1 MLSNRLRPLFI
12 CVLVL
17 LTAIAS
23 LFGGNTAPAHA
34 FGAISGVVWRDYN
47 LNGVQDALE
56 PGVQY
61 ITVSFYD
68 NGGLVAGSPITTDAN
83 GNYTFNYPGSDPTV
97 RVEFTGLP
105 AYLKPGAQ
113 PAPQPGSNGSTV
125 QFVTFGVTDTAN
137 VNLGVQNP
145 SEFCQNNP
153 DVVSTCFVPGPS
165 LGSADPVVV
174 NFQYDAG
181 DPSKSLSVPK
191 GAGPVFD
198 AHDNTGYGN
207 GVHPISVPYTRV
219 GSIYGLA
226 YQRASKYVFASA
238 ALKRNSDFGPSGIGA
253 IYAIDTSIKP
263 VPPTATSTF
272 FNFND
277 INPVLAGD
285 TTGRDFGGTVYQD
298 TWAYN
303 KIGTTSLGGMDILED
318 ATDFKQDALYVVN
331 LQNRTLN
338 KIPIKYDPLTPAI
351 PPKPDLANIK
361 SYPIPGT
368 TLSAPG
374 APGCM
379 MDDVRP
385 YGLGT
390 HDGKVYVGLVC
401 SAQGSQ
407 DVNQL
412 RAYVYSFDPTLPD
425 FTQFSTSPVIEL
437 DLGYKRGC
445 ASGSVKKPITCGVG
459 KNSNN
464 TAIPW
469 LPSNSIAPVLP
480 NPPTPPPVIF
490 HIQEMLT
497 DIAFNNND
505 MILGF
510 RDRFGDQYREAR
522 TAGDIVLACLV
533 GVVYTLENNGSCG
546 GKTSAGGVA
555 NSQGPGGGE
564 FYNNDDY
571 IIYHQELGNGAL
583 LQLPGRPDIMTTV
596 FDPVYADIG
605 FNEDPKGDTLNDGGV
620 RRFNN
625 TDGTWSRA
633 YRLYNGIGN
642 QDTNNFG
649 KNNGVGDLEA
659 VCDSAPI
666 EIGNRVWIDT
676 IQNGIPNGIQD
687 PGELPLAGITV
698 QLVDSTNT
706 VIAEALTDGNGNYIF
721 SSGPSPAPP
730 LLVGLSTESFVYDI
744 KGLTPNSRFTV
755 RIPNVS
761 GTVKQA
767 ALNPYTLTTQ
777 NVNNNPND
785 TSRNSKGV
793 LMGANADAPVTTGGP
808 GNDDHTIDFGFFAA
822 PPTSTFTPIPTSTTV
837 PSATVTLT
845 SSPTVTPS
853 ATLTPFPPTT
863 PLATLTPLSSA
874 TASLTSSVTN
884 TASIT
889 ATPSVTNTA
898 GPSPT
903 ASITPT
909 ASLTNTAGPSPTNNP
924 PPPTS
929 SNNGT
934 PSVSVGDPQ
943 IVKVADVQLA
953 QPGAIVTFT
962 LIVTNQGTAP
972 AASVVVTDPLPNITT
987 FVSASATQGTYSSSG
1002 NVVTF
1007 NVGTVQPGQV
1017 ITLHIVARIN
1027 ANVTP
1032 PIDITNNAA
1041 LDWPGGSRR
1050 TGSATVHITRGVL
1063 PSTGEHP
1070 DDTTS
1075 SLPLLL
1081 ISAGVVGAAVYGVI
1095 RRRRAV

>member
-23 LFGGNTAPAHA
+23 VFGGKTTPAHA
-34 FGAISGVVWRDYN
+34 VGAISGHVWRDYN

-125 QFVTFGVTDTAN
+125 QFVTPGATN

-153 DVVSTCFVPGPS
+153 DVVSTCFIPGDHT
-165 LGSADPVVV
+165 GAQATDPVVV
-174 NFQYDAG
+174 NFQYNAG
-181 DPSKSLSVPK
+181 DPSQPYV
-191 GAGPVFD
+191 A
-198 AHDNTGYGN
+198 AHDDTGYGI
-207 GVHPISVPYTRV
+207 GVHPVKVPHAEV
-219 GSIYGLA
+219 GAVYGLA
-226 YQRASKYVFASA
+226 YQRASKFIFAGAS
-238 ALKRNSDFGPSGIGA
+238 LKRNSDFGPSGIGA
-253 IYAIDTSIKP
+253 IYK
-263 VPPTATSTF
+263 
-272 FNFND
+272 
-277 INPVLAGD
+277 IND
-285 TTGRDFGGTVYQD
+285 TTGSATLASLFYDFGAAEGSTAGRTIPVGSTRDQD

-303 KIGTTSLGGMDILED
+303 LVGTISLGGMDILED
-318 ATDFKQDALYVVN
+318 PVNSANDALYVVN
-331 LQNRTLN
+331 LNNRTLN
-338 KIPIKYDPLTPAI
+338 KIVINAGATAGAVSTYSMPLA
-351 PPKPDLANIK
+351 L
-361 SYPIPGT
+361 
-368 TLSAPG
+368 PG
-374 APGCM
+374 ARQGCVAA
-379 MDDVRP
+379 DVRP

-401 SAQGSQ
+401 SAQSSQ
-407 DVNQL
+407 DVSQL
-412 RAYVYSFDPTLPD
+412 RAYVYSFDPASAA
-425 FTQFSTSPVIEL
+425 FSTAPVFEYGL
-437 DLGYKRGC
+437 NYTRGC
-445 ASGSVKKPITCGVG
+445 ASGGGGNPSTCVASG
-459 KNSNN
+459 KNP
-464 TAIPW
+464 IPW
-469 LPSNSIAPVLP
+469 LPAAS
-480 NPPTPPPVIF
+480 PVITTGEPIVK
-490 HIQEMLT
+490 IQEVLT
-497 DIAFNNND
+497 DIAFNNGD

-510 RDRFGDQYREAR
+510 RDRFGDQYRGAR

-533 GVVYTLENNGSCG
+533 KGVYTLENNGSCG
-546 GKTSAGGVA
+546 GKTSAGGVG

-564 FYNNDDY
+564 FYNRDNY
-571 IIYHQELGNGAL
+571 IIFHEEVGNGAL
-583 LQLPGRPDIMTTV
+583 LQLPGSPDIMTTV
-596 FDPVYADIG
+596 FDPVFADARALQD
-605 FNEDPKGDTLNDGGV
+605 NTNDTLNDGGV
-620 RRFNN
+620 RRFANS
-625 TDGTWSRA
+625 DGSWSRA
-633 YRLYNGIGN
+633 YRLYNGAS
-642 QDTNNFG
+642 NNNPTDFG

-761 GTVKQA
+761 GASKQA
-767 ALNPYTLTTQ
+767 PLIPYVLTTPLADASA
-777 NVNNNPND
+777 NG
-785 TSRNSKGV
+785 TSRDSNGV
-793 LMGANADAPVTTGGP
+793 QIGVNADAAVTTGGP

-874 TASLTSSVTN
+874 TASLTPSLTSTS
-884 TASIT
+884 TIT

-934 PSVSVGDPQ
+934 PSVNVGDPQ

-972 AASVVVTDPLPNITT
+972 AASVVVTDPLPNIMT